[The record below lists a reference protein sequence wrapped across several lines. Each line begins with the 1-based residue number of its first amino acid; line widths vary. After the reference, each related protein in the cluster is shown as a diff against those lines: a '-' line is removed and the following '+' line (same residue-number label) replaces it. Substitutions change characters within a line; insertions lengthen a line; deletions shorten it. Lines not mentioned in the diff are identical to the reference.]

1 MLAFLPLQSP
11 PPLLWLGCRQTQARD
26 CIAPAQGGV
35 CGSSVT
41 PLSSLQHFRPGLPV
55 LCGARAAGAD
65 SGEPG
70 MLLPSLQA
78 PSAFQRVWGGSSAPA
93 AIPGSLST
101 ARSPVSPGVLWVPL
115 GWWVS
120 PGCVLC
126 SAAGGGAGVFGA
138 AQPLLFISASP
149 LSCLASASP
158 FLQEAGDNNQFCW
171 RNLFSCINLLRILN
185 KLTKWKHSRTMVRA
199 GGRAGALH
207 CTHTLPWGRRA
218 LEGWSMHAAKP
229 DLCAG
234 GGWHSAAGVPCIHP
248 SRGPPPLPGCAHRC
262 WWCSSQHPS

>member
-41 PLSSLQHFRPGLPV
+41 PLSSPQHFRPGLPV

-101 ARSPVSPGVLWVPL
+101 ARSPVSLSVLWVPL

-126 SAAGGGAGVFGA
+126 SAAGGGQGSLEQHSLCFSSRHPHSHALLL
-138 AQPLLFISASP
+138 PLL
-149 LSCLASASP
+149 SCRR
-158 FLQEAGDNNQFCW
+158 QETTT
-171 RNLFSCINLLRILN
+171 S
-185 KLTKWKHSRTMVRA
+185 SA
-199 GGRAGALH
+199 GGTCSPAST
-207 CTHTLPWGRRA
+207 C
-218 LEGWSMHAAKP
+218 
-229 DLCAG
+229 CA
-234 GGWHSAAGVPCIHP
+234 
-248 SRGPPPLPGCAHRC
+248 
-262 WWCSSQHPS
+262 SSTS